1 MRRTVLLVATMA
13 IVAVLAAGMTAGMA
27 SADPIKSKNAQIF
40 TINCG
45 GEEVTV
51 VTIVNNN
58 AVVVNVVDSTSNFV
72 ATSLEGTFTFTDP
85 ESGQTVVVPG
95 PIDPIGEGKRT
106 GQEGS
111 LTACAATFFFED
123 PEVGPVTLDLTV
135 TGFFTPRG
143 H

>member
-1 MRRTVLLVATMA
+1 MRRTLLLAAAMA
-13 IVAVLAAGMTAGMA
+13 ITVLLAAGIA
-27 SADPIKSKNAQIF
+27 SADPIKSKNAQIL

-58 AVVVNVVDSTSNFV
+58 AIVANVVDSTSNFV
-72 ATSLEGTFTFTDP
+72 TTRIEGTFTFTDP
-85 ESGQTVVVPG
+85 ESGQTVVVP
-95 PIDPIGEGKRT
+95 IDDPIGQGKRT
-106 GQEGS
+106 GQEGT
-111 LTACAATFFFED
+111 LTACATTLFFED
-123 PEVGPVTLDLTV
+123 PEVGPVTVDLTV